1 MGLVA
6 KDKGGGDF
14 KVVPAG
20 THVAICVMVIDLGVQ
35 GGGKFNPMQ
44 KVYIRWELPNEP
56 IKWKDAEGF
65 EHEGPM
71 VIGKEYTNS
80 LSLKANLRA
89 DLEAWRGKT
98 FTEQELKGFDLT
110 AILGKPCMLGI
121 THNKTPEK
129 TYANISA
136 VMGLTKGMPLP
147 KQTNK
152 SVMYTPDEH
161 NQQAFE
167 SLPEWLQ
174 KKIDARIHNT
184 PAPTIDQH
192 GRQPGEDDEFGDSI
206 PF

>member
-1 MGLVA
+1 MSLVS

-20 THVAICVMVIDLGVQ
+20 THVAICVMIVDLGIQ
-35 GGGKFNPMQ
+35 GGGKFKPSQ
-44 KVYIRWELPNEP
+44 KVYIRWEFPNEV
-56 IKWKDAEGF
+56 IRWKDAEGF

-71 VIGKEYTNS
+71 IIGKEYTNS

-136 VMGLTKGMPLP
+136 VMGLTRGMPIP
-147 KQTNK
+147 KQHNP
-152 SVMYTPDEH
+152 SVTYTPDEH
-161 NQQAFE
+161 DQKAFE

-174 KKIDARIHNT
+174 KKIDGRVKDGNS
-184 PAPTIDQH
+184 PTVDHQ
-192 GRQPGEDDEFGDSI
+192 GKYPDEEFNDDI